1 MNSDN
6 SKLIIAQ
13 RWSLEVSFNDKAI
26 NHLTGEQKDS
36 TYEKMM
42 EPGRSSECPNLSTVS
57 NQRDLK

>member
-6 SKLIIAQ
+6 NKLIIAQ
-13 RWSLEVSFNDKAI
+13 RCSLEVSFNDKAI

-36 TYEKMM
+36 TYEKIMV
-42 EPGRSSECPNLSTVS
+42 PGRSSECPNLSTVS

>member
-6 SKLIIAQ
+6 NKLIIAQ

-26 NHLTGEQKDS
+26 KHLTGEQKDG
-36 TYEKMM
+36 TYEKIWVS
-42 EPGRSSECPNLSTVS
+42 GRSSECPNLSTVS

>member
-36 TYEKMM
+36 TYEKW
-42 EPGRSSECPNLSTVS
+42 GRAEALSARICPLSLTNVT
-57 NQRDLK
+57 

>member
-1 MNSDN
+1 MKIDN
-6 SKLIIAQ
+6 NKLIIALK
-13 RWSLEVSFNDKAI
+13 WSLEVSLNDKAI
-26 NHLTGEQKDS
+26 NRLTGEQKDR